1 MMVTNYYNA
10 SNKFAY
16 PIRKE
21 PKPYTE
27 NVKHPEKCES
37 PMPKKL
43 TQDTDL
49 VIILGLLA
57 VLFLT
62 DCQDRWLMLALLY
75 LAFG

>member
-1 MMVTNYYNA
+1 MVTNYYNA
-10 SNKFAY
+10 SNNY
-16 PIRKE
+16 SSPVRRE

-27 NVKHPEKCES
+27 FAQKCEEK
-37 PMPKKL
+37 PMKKF
-43 TQDTDL
+43 TKDPDL

-62 DCQDRWLMLALLY
+62 DCKDHWLMLALLY

>member
-1 MMVTNYYNA
+1 MVTNYYNA
-10 SNKFAY
+10 ATNCKT
-16 PIRKE
+16 PVRRE

-27 NVKHPEKCES
+27 AVTKHEPS
-37 PMPKKL
+37 PVQKNTHSTP
-43 TQDTDL
+43 DTDL

-62 DCQDRWLMLALLY
+62 DCKDYWLMLVLLY

>member
-1 MMVTNYYNA
+1 MVTNYYNA
-10 SNKFAY
+10 SSNCKT
-16 PIRKE
+16 PIRRE
-21 PKPYTE
+21 PKPYAEAVT
-27 NVKHPEKCES
+27 NCET
-37 PMPKKL
+37 PPKKL

-62 DCQDRWLMLALLY
+62 DCKDHWLLLALLY

>member
-1 MMVTNYYNA
+1 MVTNYYNA
-10 SNKFAY
+10 STNCKT
-16 PIRKE
+16 PIRRE

-27 NVKHPEKCES
+27 TVEKCKS
-37 PMPKKL
+37 APVQK
-43 TQDTDL
+43 TTADADL

-62 DCQDRWLMLALLY
+62 ECKDYWLMLALLY

>member
-1 MMVTNYYNA
+1 MVTNYYNA
-10 SNKFAY
+10 ATNCKT
-16 PIRKE
+16 PIRRE

-27 NVKHPEKCES
+27 IVTKCDDHPMQK
-37 PMPKKL
+37 PAR
-43 TQDTDL
+43 DADL

-62 DCQDRWLMLALLY
+62 DCKDRLLMMALLY

>member
-1 MMVTNYYNA
+1 MVTNYYNA
-10 SNKFAY
+10 SNNY
-16 PIRKE
+16 SSPVRRE

-27 NVKHPEKCES
+27 LTEKHEEKPLQKFS
-37 PMPKKL
+37 KDP
-43 TQDTDL
+43 DL

-62 DCQDRWLMLALLY
+62 DCKDHWLMLALLY